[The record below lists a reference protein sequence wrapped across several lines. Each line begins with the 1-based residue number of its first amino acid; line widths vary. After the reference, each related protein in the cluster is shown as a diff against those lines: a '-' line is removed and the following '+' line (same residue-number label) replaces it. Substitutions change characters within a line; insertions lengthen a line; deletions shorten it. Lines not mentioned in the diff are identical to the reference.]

1 MAGPGT
7 TPVRKYLC
15 LVFGTFGAWALSRC
29 STAAPDRTL
38 QYALSQDPRSL
49 DPALSTDVPTG
60 EMVTLLYDNLVQ
72 QSVEGT
78 VVPGL
83 ARRWTIDSTGSLY
96 VFTLRS
102 GVKFHDGATLTAAT
116 VRSSILRALA
126 PGSSGGRGWPLYPI
140 QGAREYAAGAA
151 SDVSGITTP
160 DDSTVV
166 MKLEEPL
173 NIFLTLLAM
182 PVAAVVPSTAGTELG
197 DHPVGTGPWRFVSWS
212 HDDAIIFRRERRV
225 LGHQAPIRF
234 APRSHH
240 SRGADPGGGIRI
252 GKTQRGRGALRRD
265 RALGSDARGGAAA
278 APALRALYVAI
289 NTRRGPLADPRVR
302 RALNLA
308 VDRDAILRN
317 VAGGRGVLAAGTIP
331 PGLAGHDSTR
341 RPYPFDP
348 EAAKRLLAEAG
359 HPALRIQ
366 LWRSSRPIYARI
378 AQAIQQDLASA
389 GVTVEILERDAA
401 SARAA
406 ARNGEADLFLTD
418 WYGDYPDPE
427 NFTYPLLHSRNPGAA
442 GEPGVSARR
451 RARHADSPGPCHAR
465 HGAQVAAHAGN
476 RSPRLRDGT
485 VDLLLV
491 PGRPVGDA
499 KRRGGLANSRG
510 LQRTALGRGARAAVI
525 RYLAARLLLLV
536 PTLAGVLAVTFF
548 LLYIAPGDPV
558 QAMVGERADPETIA
572 RLRAELRLDDPLP
585 TRFLH
590 YTSGVLRGDL
600 GTSYIT
606 RRPSSMTC

>member
-83 ARRWTIDSTGSLY
+83 ARHWTIDSTGSQY

-140 QGAREYAAGAA
+140 QGAREYAAGATH
-151 SDVSGITTP
+151 DVSGITTP

-182 PVAAVVPSTAGTELG
+182 PVAAIVPATAGAELG
-197 DHPVGTGPWRFVSWS
+197 EHPVGTGPWRFVSWS
-212 HDDAIIFRRERRV
+212 HDDALIFAANADYWGTR
-225 LGHQAPIRF
+225 
-234 APRSHH
+234 PRSDSLRVRIIPEELTQAAEYE
-240 SRGADPGGGIRI
+240 SRRLNVVEVPFGETARWEV
-252 GKTQRGRGALRRD
+252 THAAELQRR
-265 RALGSDARGGAAA
+265 
-278 APALRALYVAI
+278 PALRALYVAI

-359 HPALRIQ
+359 HATLTIQ

-378 AQAIQQDLASA
+378 AQSIQQDLASA
-389 GVTVEILERDAA
+389 GVTVEIVERDAA

-442 GEPGVSARR
+442 GNLAFLRDAGLDTLILRARATPDTALKSRLMLEIDR
-451 RARHADSPGPCHAR
+451 RAFEMAPWIFFWFP
-465 HGAQVAAHAGN
+465 
-476 RSPRLRDGT
+476 
-485 VDLLLV
+485 VDLWAMRSDVEGWRIPAVFNGQRWLEARV
-491 PGRPVGDA
+491 RP
-499 KRRGGLANSRG
+499 
-510 LQRTALGRGARAAVI
+510 
-525 RYLAARLLLLV
+525 
-536 PTLAGVLAVTFF
+536 
-548 LLYIAPGDPV
+548 
-558 QAMVGERADPETIA
+558 
-572 RLRAELRLDDPLP
+572 
-585 TRFLH
+585 
-590 YTSGVLRGDL
+590 
-600 GTSYIT
+600 
-606 RRPSSMTC
+606 